1 MRVVQA
7 LLVVPLIAILI
18 GLVGYFYYRVLTR
31 LRRKITRLQRRG
43 ISPVRTQLVSDGGF
57 LASKADEAE
66 VLWSAVACVLRI
78 DPDLL
83 RLSDRFSV
91 DLLNPDDGILFDEV
105 ELLRDLFTEQCKERG
120 LPVVRVPATLR
131 EYLKYLLRGAGGGPG
146 GGGGG
151 GGGSSGGGA
160 GSGTGAGQS
169 WSQCFSS
176 CMDQYYGG
184 TGWATCL
191 GALGVDFL
199 LGDTP
204 KTEREKRYPHKGR
217 ETITRFRRWQVNSNR
232 GVRHFFKRA
241 AKVLYTGTVG
251 KVVAAGSCGYAVGVS
266 ASCAGLCA
274 ADNNS
279 F

>member
-31 LRRKITRLQRRG
+31 LRRKIARLQRRG

-105 ELLRDLFTEQCKERG
+105 ELLRDLFTQQCKERG

-146 GGGGG
+146 GGASGNGGDADR
-151 GGGSSGGGA
+151 SVNRRTDQQRDEQSGPDG
-160 GSGTGAGQS
+160 GTGADDATAVNGAGA
-169 WSQCFSS
+169 
-176 CMDQYYGG
+176 DTNTGG
-184 TGWATCL
+184 L
-191 GALGVDFL
+191 Q
-199 LGDTP
+199 
-204 KTEREKRYPHKGR
+204 
-217 ETITRFRRWQVNSNR
+217 RRDAEWMI
-232 GVRHFFKRA
+232 G
-241 AKVLYTGTVG
+241 
-251 KVVAAGSCGYAVGVS
+251 
-266 ASCAGLCA
+266 
-274 ADNNS
+274 
-279 F
+279 